1 MACCQQG
8 AEGLVCYALVAYI
21 PDPLGR
27 YLDEVRRQLVPNFI
41 PHAHV
46 TILPPRLLPI
56 DAQSGLDEL
65 RPLLEDFPA
74 FTVDLAEVE
83 MFSRTSVIYIALGRG
98 AKELRSMHDL
108 LNTGRLFYNEPY
120 PFHPHVTL
128 AQQLAE
134 EQVPELYELSGLRW
148 AEYKGPRSFEVER
161 VTFVRN
167 VAGTQWLDLG
177 EFQLQPAQPVPLLAG

>member
-8 AEGLVCYALVAYI
+8 AEGLICYALVAYI

-27 YLDEVRRQLVPNFI
+27 YLDDVRRELVPNFI
-41 PHAHV
+41 PRAHV
-46 TILPPRLLPI
+46 TILPPRLLRI
-56 DAQSGLDEL
+56 DAQAGLDEL

-74 FTVDLAEVE
+74 FTVDLTDVE
-83 MFSRTSVIYIALGRG
+83 IFSRTSVIYIALERG

-108 LNTGRLFYNEPY
+108 LNTGNLFYNEPY

-134 EQVPELYELSGLRW
+134 EQVPDLYEFSRLRW
-148 AEYKGPRSFEVER
+148 AEYKGLRSFKVET

-167 VAGTQWLDLG
+167 VAGTLWLDLG
-177 EFQLQPAQPVPLLAG
+177 EFQLQPAQPVPLLAR